1 MMPFSTI
8 EKHDCNSIV
17 IKIKLF
23 LMQNLE
29 LCILPSAGLA
39 KQIVNKP
46 RRTHV
51 VIFIVTINTK
61 DFIWIIM
68 ISMSF
73 NEIYFFV
80 LSLLSHSNPLL
91 MSFTRQR
98 IKSRSIIYSL
108 HGMHIK
114 IWMLNSSYS
123 FTFYNLNWR
132 FGGFAISLLQQL
144 VYQIILNR

>member
-1 MMPFSTI
+1 MNVKYDASLYNW
-8 EKHDCNSIV
+8 KLVLSKLHDCNI
-17 IKIKLF
+17 IIIEIQLF

-73 NEIYFFV
+73 NEIYYFLCCHF
-80 LSLLSHSNPLL
+80 
-91 MSFTRQR
+91 
-98 IKSRSIIYSL
+98 
-108 HGMHIK
+108 
-114 IWMLNSSYS
+114 
-123 FTFYNLNWR
+123 
-132 FGGFAISLLQQL
+132 
-144 VYQIILNR
+144 